1 MKLNFTIAPVKF
13 AIITV
18 LPNSW
23 QNEDYLKLLELMEY
37 GDTTD
42 LTDAEV
48 KEICLLSLADSEPE
62 AAAKI
67 VLAYL
72 FGSRLKSGQ
81 IENLSHEMIDE
92 KMWEEYA
99 ELSLHELFFNA
110 TQLLYEAFNG
120 TFPHPEAAGFK
131 VKISPKEKMAQSVF
145 DKNTEIALIR
155 LLVQGMPQNTLIN
168 RLFED
173 QMQEG
178 AFEDAKDIIWQYKM
192 ELEDDGSMVF
202 EIISSLYWFHD
213 FKYADTYTAA
223 LNIESQPS

>member
-1 MKLNFTIAPVKF
+1 MKLNFTIVPLKF

-23 QNEDYLKLLELMEY
+23 QNEDYLKLLEQMEY

-48 KEICLLSLADSEPE
+48 KEMCLLSLADNEPE

-67 VLAYL
+67 VLAHL

-99 ELSLHELFFNA
+99 ELSLHETFFNA

-145 DKNTEIALIR
+145 DKNTEIVLIR